1 MRPEEQPAAWEITLS
16 TPKHTYEDDGSGVGC
31 EACPMLWNHPIHDVT
46 RPSIADLSPVITVD
60 QSATSQAAGEAAR
73 LRLGSLRAKA
83 YSLIVAAPNGA
94 TTDEIEVALERSH
107 QSVSSA
113 IHTLRASGYITPL
126 VADGQEARRDTRS
139 GSPATVYVAVAT
151 RVGVAHAG

>member
-1 MRPEEQPAAWEITLS
+1 MRPEEQPAAWETTLS
-16 TPKHTYEDDGSGVGC
+16 TQKHTFDDDGSGVGC
-31 EACPMLWNHPIHDVT
+31 DTCPMLRQHPIHDVT
-46 RPSIADLSPVITVD
+46 RPSIANLSPVITVN

-94 TTDEIEVALERSH
+94 TTDEIEAALERSH

-113 IHTLRASGYITPL
+113 VHTLKSSGYITPML
-126 VADGQEARRDTRS
+126 RDGAEVHRDTRS

-151 RVGVAHAG
+151 RVGAA